1 VVGIIT
7 IIPALNT
14 LTGVFGLGQIVW
26 FVWLGIILLR
36 NDPSR
41 AA

>member
-1 VVGIIT
+1 VGIIF
-7 IIPALNT
+7 IFPG
-14 LTGVFGLGQIVW
+14 LTGLIEVYGWSKIIW

-36 NDPSR
+36 NNPSR

>member
-1 VVGIIT
+1 
-7 IIPALNT
+7 L
-14 LTGVFGLGQIVW
+14 VFGAAGQPGRAAGLSKIIW

-36 NDPSR
+36 NNPSR